1 MEKFEIYAL
10 AKEAFFLENK
20 EAQQKLLEYYEVD
33 NTSKVTDG
41 ASLAYCIYL
50 YANSGMALCYAVLAG
65 IDVERAREIADYPEI
80 DSLWEHEKYNSDG
93 TVVINEMIE
102 TLLYEDTQDT
112 KWKKAPHSILCQL
125 IQEGYTHPSFP
136 AFLEKHKSQKWAQDP
151 HRPKSSKTKSK
162 KVQKKSFFQKA
173 MITLKKMF

>member
-1 MEKFEIYAL
+1 MEKSEIYTL

-20 EAQQKLLEYYEVD
+20 EAQQKLLDYYEVD

-50 YANSGMALCYAVLAG
+50 YANSGMALGYAVLAG

-80 DSLWEHEKYNSDG
+80 DSLWEHERYNSDG
-93 TVVINEMIE
+93 AVVINDMIE

-112 KWKKAPHSILCQL
+112 KWKKAPHSILRQL
-125 IQEGYTHPSFP
+125 IKEGYTHPSIP
-136 AFLEKHKSQKWAQDP
+136 AFLEKYKSQKWVQDL
-151 HRPKSSKTKSK
+151 HQPKSTKTKSK
-162 KVQKKSFFQKA
+162 KAQKKTFFQKA